1 MTKQPMNT
9 ICLGYDRDAEE
20 AARFDARPLPDSAV
34 GAVHLAPG
42 DLMKMTRV
50 DIASIETVRRG

>member
-20 AARFDARPLPDSAV
+20 AAWFDARTFPDSSV
-34 GAVHLAPG
+34 GTAHLAPG
-42 DLMKMTRV
+42 DWMEMTRI
-50 DIASIETVRRG
+50 DIATIEAVRRG

>member
-1 MTKQPMNT
+1 MNT

>member
-9 ICLGYDRDAEE
+9 ICLGYDCNAKE
-20 AARFDARPLPDSAV
+20 AARFDARTFPDSAV

-42 DLMKMTRV
+42 DLMEMTRI